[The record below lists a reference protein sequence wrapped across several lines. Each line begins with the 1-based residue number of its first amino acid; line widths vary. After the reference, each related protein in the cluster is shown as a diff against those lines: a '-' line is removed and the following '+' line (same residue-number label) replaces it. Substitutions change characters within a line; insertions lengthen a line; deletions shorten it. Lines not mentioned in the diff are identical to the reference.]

1 VRLRESPVSQD
12 ALYRHWKAACSDAGH
27 TDLTVHDLRHFFG
40 QQLAA
45 AGQPE
50 ARIQLGLRHA
60 TAAMT
65 RRYTR
70 QRDRGEAARA
80 MAEVLGPPLKLVSG
94 RAGV

>member
-1 VRLRESPVSQD
+1 VSQD
-12 ALYRHWKAACSDAGH
+12 ALYRTWKAACREAGH
-27 TDLTVHDLRHFFG
+27 TDLRLHDLRQFYG

-50 ARIQLGLRHA
+50 ARIQVGLRHA

-65 RRYTR
+65 RRYTK
-70 QRDRGEAARA
+70 QRDGGETART

-94 RAGV
+94 GTAG